1 MPAPS
6 LAIRRQSAAQLAREL
21 GVSRQAIH
29 DLVARRVLSKDA
41 DGLID
46 VEMAKIALLN
56 RVQPSSKTAQALAQA
71 AQAAQASIAMESEDQ
86 GASKGQN
93 SFYAAKTQR
102 EKAEARMAEMKLGE
116 MTGQL
121 LKRDTTER
129 AVYDAFRSLRD
140 HAFAAPQR
148 AAPRLVGLA
157 DVRQIEFTIAEELR
171 RAFDGWEAKMAERM
185 GSKQVPD
192 ASQEPAA
199 A

>member
-1 MPAPS
+1 MPAPTRT
-6 LAIRRQSAAQLAREL
+6 IQRQPAAQLAREL

-29 DLVARRVLSKDA
+29 DLVERRVLSKDA

-56 RVQPSSKTAQALAQA
+56 RVRPSSKTAQALASA
-71 AQAAQASIAMESEDQ
+71 AAQASIPITLEGQGEGRESGRGD
-86 GASKGQN
+86 N

-102 EKAEARMAEMKLGE
+102 EKAEARIAEMKLGE
-116 MTGQL
+116 MAGQL

-148 AAPRLVGLA
+148 AAPRLVGLH
-157 DVRQIEFTIAEELR
+157 DVRQIEHAIAEELR
-171 RAFDGWEAKMAERM
+171 RAFDGWEAKMTERL
-185 GSKQVPD
+185 GGAKQPESE
-192 ASQEPAA
+192 ATA
-199 A
+199 